1 MLDTLCNK
9 AMLHTNFA
17 MKLLQSNC
25 YQEYKNQKFCLQPLN
40 PKCTLASMLVLDFG
54 TSHYVVSTINF
65 LFFSLRDMLRNQTVI
80 IFNLH

>member
-1 MLDTLCNK
+1 
-9 AMLHTNFA
+9 
-17 MKLLQSNC
+17 
-25 YQEYKNQKFCLQPLN
+25 
-40 PKCTLASMLVLDFG
+40 MLVLDFG